1 MTAANVHPCRA
12 RRRWTIP
19 AVLCAVSL
27 ATVAHGTQ
35 LPGDLATTDPSPGLQ
50 DGPSLS
56 PAAVLERLSA
66 SGTDLSILVGLAP
79 EDEREAVRPLVVS
92 GLAGADASLRALPA
106 DDQGH
111 DRAALI
117 AARVGLLAAVLA
129 PSSQSIA
136 QLESRAQL
144 LSETRFDMTAAEAL
158 RRVTLAGLKTVIAQR
173 PRDAPPTPSTP
184 PTPATPASD
193 DPDTLDLLTSL
204 LDFPVGED
212 PLSTAPAAVH
222 AEALA
227 WRVIASSQSG
237 RPAALA
243 ALSDSVQRGPLALRG
258 RAQWRWEVLDAEVR
272 ARVAMSALNTA
283 RKATPKEAAEAAD
296 PLLRAWRGGRQAQRD
311 QSDLRG
317 LVSRVALVL
326 SRSDAAAIAAEAAA
340 LPQDLM
346 LIWARARATGAPG
359 DAHARAVLTR
369 LAAGSSGEAPGALA
383 ALATAAAATGESA
396 VPHWDAL
403 LTRFRDSAEA
413 REALRAAAAAAE
425 DPANPERGAT
435 LEVLLRAAPD
445 DPRAPA
451 WRLELAETRADSD
464 PARAFDLL
472 RDIPASADPATR
484 AESLAAGTRAAR
496 SLLAAAA
503 SPRPDLA
510 AALRAAVAWA
520 DKHDPSLRN
529 PLTLALAD
537 TLALVPA
544 DAPEARRLYGSLLA
558 LRPQLPRPL
567 RIAAQIGAAR
577 LATPDSRAAAFT
589 ALAAIADELDG
600 PPQDAPPPRPARSPE
615 FWAVWAEM
623 LRLMAAD
630 NQNGQRSA
638 QIRLRVRQ
646 LRVIDPAL
654 GGGPPAQTIADIE
667 RSLR

>member
-1 MTAANVHPCRA
+1 VTVTNAL
-12 RRRWTIP
+12 RRRTRLRRSIP
-19 AVLCAVSL
+19 ALLCAASL
-27 ATVAHGTQ
+27 PTLVHGTQ
-35 LPGDLATTDPSPGLQ
+35 RTGDLAPLNPPQELQ
-50 DGPSLS
+50 EGSSLG
-56 PAAVLERLSA
+56 PAALLERLSA
-66 SGTDLSILVGLAP
+66 AGTDLSILVGLAP

-92 GLAGADASLRALPA
+92 ALASADASLRALPPA
-106 DDQGH
+106 DPTR

-117 AARVGLLAAVLA
+117 AARAGLLAGVIA
-129 PSSQSIA
+129 PSSHSIA
-136 QLESRAQL
+136 HLASRAQL
-144 LSETRFDMTAAEAL
+144 LSETRFDTTAAEAL
-158 RRVTLAGLKTVIAQR
+158 RRVTLAGLKIVIAQR
-173 PRDAPPTPSTP
+173 TPGTPSTP
-184 PTPATPASD
+184 ATD

-227 WRVIASSQSG
+227 WRVLAAPASG

-272 ARVAMSALNTA
+272 ARAAMSALDST
-283 RKATPKEAAEAAD
+283 RRATPREAAEAAD
-296 PLLRAWRGGRQAQRD
+296 PLLRAWRAGRAAQRD
-311 QSDLRG
+311 SGDLRG

-326 SRSDAAAIAAEAAA
+326 SRSDPAALAAEAAA

-346 LIWARARATGAPG
+346 LIWARARVAGSPR
-359 DAHARAVLTR
+359 DAHARAVLKR
-369 LAAGSSGEAPGALA
+369 LADGSSAEAPGALA
-383 ALATAAAATGESA
+383 ALATAAAATDESA

-403 LTRFRDSAEA
+403 LTRFRDSVEA

-425 DPANPERGAT
+425 DPSNTERGAT
-435 LEVLLRAAPD
+435 LEVLLRTAPD
-445 DPRAPA
+445 DPRSPA

-464 PARAFDLL
+464 PAKAFDLL

-496 SLLAAAA
+496 VLLATA
-503 SPRPDLA
+503 SSPSPNLA
-510 AALRAAVAWA
+510 PALRAAVAWA
-520 DKHDPSLRN
+520 DKHDPSLRD

-537 TLALVPA
+537 TLALAPA
-544 DAPEARRLYGSLLA
+544 DAPEARRLYASLLA
-558 LRPQLPRPL
+558 LRPPLPRAM

-577 LATPDSRAAAFT
+577 LATPDSRPAAFT
-589 ALAAIADELDG
+589 ALAALADELDA
-600 PPQDAPPPRPARSPE
+600 PPQDAQPSRPARPPE

-623 LRLMAAD
+623 LRLMADD

-646 LRVIDPAL
+646 LRVIDPSL
-654 GGGPPAQTIADIE
+654 GGGPPAQSITDIE